1 MRLPDIMEWTLD
13 YTNACLWLRTPLAWY
28 SPPLRRLCLGLGL
41 GLMGSS
47 MDSATIVAAVGF
59 LPRYKLA
66 KPLPEYAPHFQEANT
81 KFEIC
86 NHLTTILED
95 DDNTAIDFDATVAQ
109 VSLVAVSLVI
119 V

>member
-1 MRLPDIMEWTLD
+1 MVSD
-13 YTNACLWLRTPLAWY
+13 
-28 SPPLRRLCLGLGL
+28 
-41 GLMGSS
+41 
-47 MDSATIVAAVGF
+47 TIVVAVGF

-66 KPLPEYAPHFQEANT
+66 KPLPEYAPHFEEANT